1 MKVRKWIAAGA
12 LTAAALGATA
22 GGLEAASAGAATTT
36 SSSSSSSATLEG
48 IICKIFPFLPFCH
61 HHQSPPVSGTA

>member
-12 LTAAALGATA
+12 LGAAALGTG
-22 GGLEAASAGAATTT
+22 GGLMAANAGAATST
-36 SSSSSSSATLEG
+36 SSSSTAATTAEG
-48 IICKIFPFLPFCH
+48 IICKIFPFLPFCK